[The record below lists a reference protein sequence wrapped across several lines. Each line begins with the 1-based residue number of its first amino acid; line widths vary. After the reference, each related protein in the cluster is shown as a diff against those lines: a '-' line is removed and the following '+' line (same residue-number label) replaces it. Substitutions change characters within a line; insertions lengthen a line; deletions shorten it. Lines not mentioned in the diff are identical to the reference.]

1 MFILESDAS
10 GLVDV
15 VDHLVG
21 HLLAE
26 SKPNAEH
33 KFQKHPDQGA
43 FRWWLLTELL
53 TNLFGDLKRT
63 GAREATSKRSRLRLE
78 IAPST

>member
-1 MFILESDAS
+1 MFILESDTG

-26 SKPNAEH
+26 SEPNAEH

-43 FRWWLLTELL
+43 FR
-53 TNLFGDLKRT
+53 
-63 GAREATSKRSRLRLE
+63 
-78 IAPST
+78 